1 LCGIRARARKRR
13 SPRTVVGGFA
23 ITVAMT
29 PSDARSFATPA
40 LLDAWMKRHHETE
53 SELWVRIFKKDSGVE
68 SVSWDDCVLVS
79 LVWGW
84 IDGQRRSL
92 DEESY
97 LQRLTPRR
105 ARSSWSQRNCAH
117 AERLIA
123 EGKMQPAGLAHVEAA
138 RADGRWESA
147 YAGPA
152 AMVIP
157 EDFLSAIEGDAAAK
171 AFYATLDRKNL
182 YAIYHRLHTAKRPE
196 TRAKRVAAMVAQL
209 ARRERFH

>member
-1 LCGIRARARKRR
+1 MKSAE
-13 SPRTVVGGFA
+13 P
-23 ITVAMT
+23 
-29 PSDARSFATPA
+29 RSFATPA
-40 LLDAWMKRHHETE
+40 LLDAWMKLHYDTV
-53 SELWVRIFKKDSGVE
+53 SELWVRIFKKGSGIE
-68 SVSWDDCVLVS
+68 SVTSDDCVLVS
-79 LVWGW
+79 LAWGW
-84 IDGQRRSL
+84 IDGQKRSL
-92 DEESY
+92 DEDSY

-105 ARSSWSQRNCAH
+105 PRSIWSQRNCAH

-123 EGKMQPAGLAHVEAA
+123 EGKMQPSGLALVEAA

-157 EDFLSAIEGDAAAK
+157 EDFLSAIERDAAAK

-182 YAIYHRLHTAKRPE
+182 YAIYHRLLSAKRPE

-209 ARRERFH
+209 ARAERFH